1 MSSPSASSACPGT
14 HDTRPGKRSGPV
26 RDAMLPQARGVAGAA
41 RSARQ
46 AAADYAA
53 QREQCGKLNNVR
65 EALEICRTALTGHT
79 AFRWPDPAAII

>member
-14 HDTRPGKRSGPV
+14 HDTRPGKQPGPA

-53 QREQCGKLNNVR
+53 QREQFGKLNNVR
-65 EALEICRTALTGHT
+65 EALEICRTALTGHA
-79 AFRWPDPAAII
+79 AFRRPDPAVII

>member
-1 MSSPSASSACPGT
+1 MTPGPANGPARLGPA
-14 HDTRPGKRSGPV
+14 RPGPVRPGPV

-65 EALEICRTALTGHT
+65 EALEICRTVLTGHA

>member
-1 MSSPSASSACPGT
+1 MTPGPANGPA
-14 HDTRPGKRSGPV
+14 RPGPV

-41 RSARQ
+41 RSAWQ

-53 QREQCGKLNNVR
+53 QREQFGKLNTVR
-65 EALEICRTALTGHT
+65 EALEICRTALTGHA